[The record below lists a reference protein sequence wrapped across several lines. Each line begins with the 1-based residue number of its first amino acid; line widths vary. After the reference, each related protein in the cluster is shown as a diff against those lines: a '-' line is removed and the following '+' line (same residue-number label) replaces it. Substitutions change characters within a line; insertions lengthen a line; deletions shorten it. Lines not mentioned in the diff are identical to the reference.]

1 MWALIDND
9 VEAVIFHRRIK
20 IFFDRRLQPMDLVDE
35 KNVAFFQARKQSR
48 QLARF
53 FDDRP
58 ARVFNIHA
66 HRVRDDVGEG
76 GFAEAG
82 WTAQQNVFEDV
93 AALFRRFHHQFQTLP
108 HFHLTGELAEHRRP
122 QRDLES
128 GVWFRRLHFGGIH
141 FYSRFFVSTSS
152 VPRGFKM

>member
-1 MWALIDND
+1 THLSSDRSTSTRWSCCLSLHDAPPILWALIDND

-35 KNVAFFQARKQSR
+35 KNVAFFQAREQSR

-82 WTAQQNVFEDV
+82 WTAQ
-93 AALFRRFHHQFQTLP
+93 
-108 HFHLTGELAEHRRP
+108 
-122 QRDLES
+122 
-128 GVWFRRLHFGGIH
+128 
-141 FYSRFFVSTSS
+141 
-152 VPRGFKM
+152 